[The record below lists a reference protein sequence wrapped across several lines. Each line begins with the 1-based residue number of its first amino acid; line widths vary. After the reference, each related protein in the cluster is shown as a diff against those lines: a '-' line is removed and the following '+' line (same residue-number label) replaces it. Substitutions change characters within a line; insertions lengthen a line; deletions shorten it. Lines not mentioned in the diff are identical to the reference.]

1 VSIIEAAAAA
11 SAARE
16 SSEEPRE
23 RIRLDNIAI
32 REFRNLERVDL
43 ELPPDGAVIVGDN
56 GHGKTNFIEAIY
68 YLQIMRSIRD
78 ARDQDLTRFDTT
90 GFHISAHAHTPE
102 AREISVGFDR
112 NAKRKKVSIDGTEVR
127 RLSDALGA
135 LPSVMFSPRDLE
147 LVSGAPTERRRYLDL
162 VLALT
167 DRKYLQ
173 ALQHYRANLARRNAA
188 LRNATR
194 RGSAANEQQIAVWE
208 PALAE
213 HGSVLIEARAKWVRD
228 HSADFSDRLQGIGE
242 KGNAQMRYVSPFAD
256 SEARHDVLLAA
267 FEEKRPL
274 DLRRGI
280 THVGPHRDDL
290 ELTLDGRDLRLFGSA
305 GQQRSAAIALR
316 LLEAATLRKHA
327 GAEPMLLLDDPFAEL
342 DIRRAA
348 RILVMLEERGL
359 GQTILV
365 VPRESDVPP
374 GLMRLDRFQITDG
387 SVKVWLP
394 KGIAKAMTQSALT

>member
-11 SAARE
+11 SADRQ
-16 SSEEPRE
+16 SPEEPRE
-23 RIRLDNIAI
+23 RIRLDKISI

-56 GHGKTNFIEAIY
+56 GHGKTNFLEAIY

-90 GFHISAHAHTPE
+90 GFHIAAHAHTPE
-102 AREISVGFDR
+102 AHEISVGFDR
-112 NAKRKKVSIDGTEVR
+112 NAKRKKVSIDGSEVR

-135 LPSVMFSPRDLE
+135 VPSVMFSPRDLE
-147 LVSGAPTERRRYLDL
+147 LVSGPPTERRRYLDL

-213 HGSVLIEARAKWVRD
+213 HGSLLIEARAKWVRD
-228 HSADFSDRLQGIGE
+228 SSADFSDRLRGIGE
-242 KGNAQMRYVSPFAD
+242 KGDAQMRYVSPFAE

-267 FEEKRPL
+267 FEEKRAL

-327 GAEPMLLLDDPFAEL
+327 CAEPLLLLDDPFAEL

-365 VPRESDVPP
+365 VPREADVPP
-374 GLMRLDRFQITDG
+374 GLMKLDRFQITEG
-387 SVKVWLP
+387 AIKAWLP
-394 KGIAKAMTQSALT
+394 KGIAKAMAQNAYA

>member
-16 SSEEPRE
+16 SSGEPRE
-23 RIRLDNIAI
+23 RIRLDKISI

-43 ELPPDGAVIVGDN
+43 ELPADGAVVVGDN
-56 GHGKTNFIEAIY
+56 GHGKTNFLEAIY

-90 GFHISAHAHTPE
+90 GFHISAHAHTPD
-102 AREISVGFDR
+102 AHEISVGFDR

-147 LVSGAPTERRRYLDL
+147 LVSGSPAERRRYLDL

-173 ALQHYRANLARRNAA
+173 ALQRYRANLAQRNAA

-213 HGSVLIEARAKWVRD
+213 HGSVLIEARARWVRD
-228 HSADFSDRLQGIGE
+228 SSADFSDRLQGIGE
-242 KGNAQMRYVSPFAD
+242 KGDAQVRYVSPFAD

-267 FEEKRPL
+267 FEEKRAL

-327 GAEPMLLLDDPFAEL
+327 GAEPLLLLDDPFAEL

-365 VPRESDVPP
+365 VPREADVPP
-374 GLMRLDRFQITDG
+374 GLMRLDRFQISDG
-387 SVKVWLP
+387 TIKIWLP
-394 KGIAKAMTQSALT
+394 KGVAKAMAQNANT

>member
-1 VSIIEAAAAA
+1 MSIIEAAAAA
-11 SAARE
+11 SAAQK

-23 RIRLDNIAI
+23 RIRLDKISI

-56 GHGKTNFIEAIY
+56 GHGKTNFLEAIY

-102 AREISVGFDR
+102 PHEISVGFDR
-112 NAKRKKVSIDGTEVR
+112 NAKRKKVSIDGAEVR

-147 LVSGAPTERRRYLDL
+147 LVSGSPAERRRYLDL

-167 DRKYLQ
+167 DGKYLQ
-173 ALQHYRANLARRNAA
+173 ALQHYRANLAQRNAA

-228 HSADFSDRLQGIGE
+228 SAADFSDRLQGIGE
-242 KGNAQMRYVSPFAD
+242 KGDAQMRYVSPFAD

-267 FEEKRPL
+267 FEEKRAL

-327 GAEPMLLLDDPFAEL
+327 GAEPLLLLDDPFAEL

-365 VPRESDVPP
+365 VPREADVPP
-374 GLMRLDRFQITDG
+374 GLMRLDRFQITEG
-387 SVKVWLP
+387 AIKTWLP
-394 KGIAKAMTQSALT
+394 KGIAKAMASSGHT

>member
-23 RIRLDNIAI
+23 RIRLDKISI

-56 GHGKTNFIEAIY
+56 GHGKTNFLEAIY

-167 DRKYLQ
+167 NKKYLQ

-213 HGSVLIEARAKWVRD
+213 HGSILIEARAKWVAD

-242 KGNAQMRYVSPFAD
+242 KGDAQMRYVSPFAD

-327 GAEPMLLLDDPFAEL
+327 GAEPLLLLDDPFAEL

-365 VPRESDVPP
+365 VPREADVPP

-387 SVKVWLP
+387 SVQVWLP
-394 KGIAKAMTQSALT
+394 KGIAKAMAQSAHP

>member
-11 SAARE
+11 SAARQ
-16 SSEEPRE
+16 SPEEPRE
-23 RIRLDNIAI
+23 RIRLDKISI

-56 GHGKTNFIEAIY
+56 GHGKTNFLEAIY

-102 AREISVGFDR
+102 AHEISVGFDR
-112 NAKRKKVSIDGTEVR
+112 GAKRKKVSIDGTEVR

-147 LVSGAPTERRRYLDL
+147 LVSGPPTERRRYLDL

-173 ALQHYRANLARRNAA
+173 ALQHYRANLAQRNAA

-228 HSADFSDRLQGIGE
+228 SSADFSDRLEGIGE
-242 KGNAQMRYVSPFAD
+242 KGDAQMRYVSPFAD

-267 FEEKRPL
+267 FEEKRAL

-327 GAEPMLLLDDPFAEL
+327 GAEPLLLLDDPFAEL

-365 VPRESDVPP
+365 VPREADVPP
-374 GLMRLDRFQITDG
+374 GLMRLDRFQIAEGAIKT
-387 SVKVWLP
+387 WLP
-394 KGIAKAMTQSALT
+394 KGIAKVLGQSAHT

>member
-1 VSIIEAAAAA
+1 MSIIEAAAAA

-23 RIRLDNIAI
+23 RIRLDKISI

-56 GHGKTNFIEAIY
+56 GHGKTNFLEAIY

-102 AREISVGFDR
+102 AHEISVGFDR
-112 NAKRKKVSIDGTEVR
+112 GAKRKKVSIDGTEVR

-147 LVSGAPTERRRYLDL
+147 LVSGAPAERRRYLDL

-213 HGSVLIEARAKWVRD
+213 HGSVLIEARARWVRD
-228 HSADFSDRLQGIGE
+228 SSADFSDRLRGIGE
-242 KGNAQMRYVSPFAD
+242 KGDAQMRYVSPFAD

-267 FEEKRPL
+267 FEEKRAL

-316 LLEAATLRKHA
+316 LLEAATLRIHA
-327 GAEPMLLLDDPFAEL
+327 GAEPLLLLDDPFAEL

-365 VPRESDVPP
+365 VPREADVPP
-374 GLMRLDRFQITDG
+374 GLMRLDRFQITEG
-387 SVKVWLP
+387 TIKTWLP
-394 KGIAKAMTQSALT
+394 KGIAKTMTQSVHT

>member
-1 VSIIEAAAAA
+1 VSIIAAAAA
-11 SAARE
+11 AESARA
-16 SSEEPRE
+16 SDTGTGD
-23 RIRLDNIAI
+23 RIRLDSIAI
-32 REFRNLERVDL
+32 RDFRNLERVDL
-43 ELPPDGAVIVGDN
+43 ELPPEGAVVVGDN
-56 GHGKTNFIEAIY
+56 GHGKSNLLEAIY

-102 AREISVGFDR
+102 GHDISVGFDR
-112 NAKRKKVSIDGTEVR
+112 NAKRKKVLHDGSEIR

-135 LPSVMFSPRDLE
+135 LPSVIFSPRDLE

-167 DRKYLQ
+167 DRKYLH
-173 ALQHYRANLARRNAA
+173 ALQNYRANLARRNAA

-194 RGSAANEQQIAVWE
+194 RGSADNEQQVAVWE

-213 HGSVLIEARAKWVRD
+213 HGSVLIEARARWVRD
-228 HSADFSDRLQGIGE
+228 SAVEFSNLVQRMGE
-242 KGNAQMRYVSPFAD
+242 TAKAQIRYVSPFAD
-256 SEARHDVLLAA
+256 SEARYDVLLAA
-267 FEEKRPL
+267 FEEKRAL
-274 DLRRGI
+274 DLRRGM

-316 LLEAATLRKHA
+316 LLEAATLRDHA
-327 GAEPMLLLDDPFAEL
+327 GAEPLLLLDDPFAEL
-342 DIRRAA
+342 DIRRAGK
-348 RILVMLEERGL
+348 ILVMLEERGL

-365 VPRESDVPP
+365 VPREADIPP
-374 GLMRLDRFQITDG
+374 GLMRLDRLQIVNGTI
-387 SVKVWLP
+387 KTWRA
-394 KGIAKAMTQSALT
+394 KGTSKATAIHSI

>member
-1 VSIIEAAAAA
+1 MS
-11 SAARE
+11 
-16 SSEEPRE
+16 
-23 RIRLDNIAI
+23 RIRLASISI
-32 REFRNLERVDL
+32 RDFRNLERVDL

-56 GHGKTNFIEAIY
+56 GHGKTNLLEAIY
-68 YLQIMRSIRD
+68 YLQILRSIRD
-78 ARDQDLTRFDTT
+78 ARDQDLTRFDET
-90 GFHISAHAHTPE
+90 GFHISAQAHTPRE
-102 AREISVGFDR
+102 HEISVGFDR
-112 NAKRKKVSIDGTEVR
+112 NAKRKKVSIDGSEVR

-147 LVSGAPTERRRYLDL
+147 LVTGSPSERRRYLDL

-167 DRKYLQ
+167 NKKYLQ

-213 HGSVLIEARAKWVRD
+213 HGSVLIEARAKWVSD
-228 HSADFSDRLQGIGE
+228 SAAEFSDLSERIGE
-242 KGNAQMRYVSPFAD
+242 KGKAQIRYMSPFAN
-256 SEARHDVLLAA
+256 SEARYDVLLAA

-274 DLRRGI
+274 DLRRGL

-290 ELTLDGRDLRLFGSA
+290 EMTLDGRDLRLFGSA
-305 GQQRSAAIALR
+305 GQQRSAAIALK
-316 LLEAATLRKHA
+316 LLEAATLRDHA
-327 GAEPMLLLDDPFAEL
+327 GAEPLLLLDDPFAEL

-348 RILVMLEERGL
+348 RILLMLEERGL

-365 VPRESDVPP
+365 VPREADIPP
-374 GLMRLDRFQITDG
+374 GLMRLDRLQIRDG
-387 SVKVWLP
+387 AVKLWLP
-394 KGIAKAMTQSALT
+394 PAIAKIASARAESHR